1 MEFIAGNIE
10 NIGSISEQDLWN
22 RFENYLSDI
31 DGIFGY
37 KMPSVGNKDN
47 DSIPSFFVRSKSFG
61 IILIDVLDE
70 KLVKMDD
77 KEEYWTLEKENTE
90 IRSREF
96 RISDFESDIE
106 NRLKKSTALYD
117 HRRKKFKVDQLIKR
131 VLILSK
137 NDDIEVEELK
147 TKYTNS
153 FFIETIISKNSIDD
167 NTFLEKIF
175 VELKDKFSDDYIND
189 VDSILETTEI
199 FNKASRV
206 GSFKIPT
213 NQNDLINL
221 SLQQTFKLDETQRKV
236 ALQLPNGP
244 QRIRGLAGT
253 GKTIILCLK
262 AALALKDPSLK
273 ILFVFNTQSMY
284 NQIKDC
290 IQKYYNAETGDLV
303 DWNNLKIF
311 HAWGGKQ
318 NEGLYSYLCKNYEYR
333 ARTFNEVRF
342 TLDPYEYIYKD
353 FLSNRQEVIKEEFDL
368 VLIDEAQ
375 DFPPIFFETIYHI
388 TKKPK
393 RIIWAYDEFQ
403 SLKEMK
409 ITSPSE
415 IFGVKENGTP
425 NISDE
430 DLKGEYAGKIQKD
443 YILPNSYRNP
453 RKVLMFAHGLGMG
466 LYSMHDKLPMVA
478 KISWEARGY
487 NVISPNKPTFSYQ
500 DHIIVERPNQNSR
513 NNLENLIE
521 NYSDLKVDSIIKYI
535 SYNERFQELEFVVRK
550 IDELV
555 NKQNVAPEEILV
567 ISLNNKAEALFSI
580 IRSKLNSLEKQ
591 ILCITPGFV
600 EKTDQ
605 FKEKDR
611 VTLSTVFRAKG
622 NEANFV
628 FVMCCE
634 QIYKD
639 LRQRNSIFVA
649 ITRSRGWTYLT
660 ASGEMRT
667 ELEKEIRQ
675 INENYPKF
683 VFDYPKDSD
692 IERKYQILSR
702 EDNRENRQIEQDMEK
717 ILSNK
722 QNLALLIDKAKSN
735 PELLD
740 SIKKLLGDDGL

>member
-1 MEFIAGNIE
+1 M
-10 NIGSISEQDLWN
+10 
-22 RFENYLSDI
+22 
-31 DGIFGY
+31 
-37 KMPSVGNKDN
+37 
-47 DSIPSFFVRSKSFG
+47 
-61 IILIDVLDE
+61 
-70 KLVKMDD
+70 
-77 KEEYWTLEKENTE
+77 
-90 IRSREF
+90 
-96 RISDFESDIE
+96 
-106 NRLKKSTALYD
+106 
-117 HRRKKFKVDQLIKR
+117 
-131 VLILSK
+131 
-137 NDDIEVEELK
+137 
-147 TKYTNS
+147 
-153 FFIETIISKNSIDD
+153 
-167 NTFLEKIF
+167 
-175 VELKDKFSDDYIND
+175 
-189 VDSILETTEI
+189 
-199 FNKASRV
+199 
-206 GSFKIPT
+206 
-213 NQNDLINL
+213 
-221 SLQQTFKLDETQRKV
+221 
-236 ALQLPNGP
+236 QLPNGP

>member
-513 NNLENLIE
+513 NNL
-521 NYSDLKVDSIIKYI
+521 
-535 SYNERFQELEFVVRK
+535 
-550 IDELV
+550 
-555 NKQNVAPEEILV
+555 
-567 ISLNNKAEALFSI
+567 
-580 IRSKLNSLEKQ
+580 
-591 ILCITPGFV
+591 
-600 EKTDQ
+600 
-605 FKEKDR
+605 
-611 VTLSTVFRAKG
+611 
-622 NEANFV
+622 
-628 FVMCCE
+628 
-634 QIYKD
+634 
-639 LRQRNSIFVA
+639 
-649 ITRSRGWTYLT
+649 
-660 ASGEMRT
+660 
-667 ELEKEIRQ
+667 
-675 INENYPKF
+675 
-683 VFDYPKDSD
+683 
-692 IERKYQILSR
+692 
-702 EDNRENRQIEQDMEK
+702 
-717 ILSNK
+717 
-722 QNLALLIDKAKSN
+722 
-735 PELLD
+735 
-740 SIKKLLGDDGL
+740 